1 MVELH
6 PDQYSCARSV
16 FKQMDTCIPLQGVL
30 EKRHPARIFVDQFPN
45 PTSAFVWDRWG
56 YFYLAGYPG
65 RQELSTAITKLLE
78 EQLLPDS
85 KALGQTGF
93 ILWPDSPDWKPVIS
107 NLLPGRIPS
116 QIFRRTFSFDPATF
130 HEWRYT
136 RPQIPPGFT
145 LKPMDRDLLE
155 RNPDVAF
162 EVLSAWESLETY
174 LRDGIGVCLME
185 GDTLASV
192 CFSMF
197 TGSRA
202 AEANVFTVER
212 FRQRGFATLT
222 SAGFIDACLR
232 RKLRPNWECF
242 WDNLPS
248 KKLAENLGFKA
259 QEDKPVYY
267 WEESSEYVNI

>member
-6 PDQYSCARSV
+6 PDQYSCTWTL

-45 PTSAFVWDRWG
+45 PTSAFVWNRWG
-56 YFYLAGYPG
+56 YFYLGGDPG
-65 RQELSTAITKLLE
+65 RQEFHTAITKLMG

-85 KALGQTGF
+85 KALGQSGF

-107 NLLPGRIPS
+107 NLLSGRFPI

-130 HEWRYT
+130 YEWRYT
-136 RPQIPPGFT
+136 RPKIPPGFT
-145 LKPMDRDLLE
+145 LKLIDSDLLE
-155 RNPDVAF
+155 RSPDVAF
-162 EVLSAWESLETY
+162 EILSAWESLDTY
-174 LRDGIGVCLME
+174 LRDGIGVCLLE
-185 GDTLASV
+185 GDRLASV

-197 TGSRA
+197 TGAGA
-202 AEANVFTVER
+202 AEANVFTVEKY
-212 FRQRGFATLT
+212 RQRGFATLT

-232 RKLRPNWECF
+232 RSLQPNWECF

-267 WEESSEYVNI
+267 WEESNEYVNI